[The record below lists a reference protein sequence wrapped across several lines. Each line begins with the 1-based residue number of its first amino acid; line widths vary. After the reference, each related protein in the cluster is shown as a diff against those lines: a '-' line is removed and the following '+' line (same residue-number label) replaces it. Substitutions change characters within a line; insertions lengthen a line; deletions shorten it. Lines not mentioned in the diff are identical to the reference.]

1 MLGDRL
7 VSGMMAASASEDE
20 PSGLLD
26 IETALKDDT
35 DGRHRAAL
43 LKQLENGRNIVRRQ
57 LDRGVSPDEYRRLT
71 RVLEACDAAATV
83 LEAPRGNHG

>member
-1 MLGDRL
+1 MNRRGCWT
-7 VSGMMAASASEDE
+7 SKQ
-20 PSGLLD
+20 PSR
-26 IETALKDDT
+26 TTRT
-35 DGRHRAAL
+35 DAHRAAL